1 MDMVRT
7 SLDIYDDRPKD
18 MIKYLKN
25 YGWHFN
31 KKMCEYAVKRMK
43 KGSKSIDMMT
53 KEYLDQ
59 LLKSYGVELENNELY
74 DYVYVANMCLAD
86 FYGSSIQDEQHLVKY
101 VKDVIDDED
110 AYDGIVFNRW
120 YADMS
125 KKGKTIDWEEML

>member
-1 MDMVRT
+1 MIRT

-43 KGSKSIDMMT
+43 KGNKSIDMMT